1 MHSKRLFLTVFVAAI
16 ALPWITAACA
26 LSKDDIINMKSVG
39 VPDSIIISTIQSS
52 DAVFNLSAEDIIEL
66 KKAGISDTVVEAMQS
81 TSGDISRES
90 RRVVEEPTPR
100 EEVRSS
106 GSDDESR
113 AGDDDDD
120 DEEETRSSTRSRS
133 RDDDEEDDDMIRG
146 RRTRRDDREEDRD
159 DRGEAKALAF
169 TPPEIKEAIGQY
181 KSKKYLSSSYNLYN
195 ILDSRKYPEQDV
207 KIYYYLADSLYK
219 MELYHSAQ
227 VYFIKVVGQGSGTYF
242 APALTKLVYIWR
254 KTNDPTALVQLIGEV
269 NPEDFP
275 SKVRSDLMYLL
286 GRRQF
291 DEQNYRQALKFL
303 EQVSN
308 RSDHYIQAQYIQG
321 VIYNRQGKLKQ
332 SVGKFVDILKET
344 TVYGDPTEIEKTR
357 HLALLNIGRIY
368 YGIEQFD
375 KAADKYYEWV
385 PRESEYWSAS
395 LFEASW
401 AYFMTEGRE
410 NRALGHIMTL
420 ESPFFAD
427 SYWMPEMVILK
438 ALIYYRICEYDEVG
452 AILDGFEAEYGQ
464 VAEEIKTFIKP
475 YADRELP
482 PEHAYKTIYGKRSTY
497 YDSLPQAIYAHIELD
512 QQFMGPHQ
520 HVIQIERE
528 LEVIRSMKPQW
539 KASPIGQALVD
550 RLREDRQRYM
560 KRAGIVL
567 INKLNDVRKNLEGL
581 MGQSAL
587 IRFEVASGEYR
598 KYTEMFRNPDAV
610 DIYEKLEFEFA
621 TNPEFVYWPFN
632 DEFWDDELGYYIFTE
647 TGSCE
652 Q

>member
-1 MHSKRLFLTVFVAAI
+1 MQRRILTIVVVLAALCWVTS
-16 ALPWITAACA
+16 AWA

-66 KKAGISDTVVEAMQS
+66 KKAGISDTVIEAMQA

-90 RRVVEEPTPR
+90 RRVVDEPVETRETSDEPR
-100 EEVRSS
+100 ETRETAGRSDS
-106 GSDDESR
+106 SEGTDR
-113 AGDDDDD
+113 
-120 DEEETRSSTRSRS
+120 STRSRDE
-133 RDDDEEDDDMIRG
+133 DDDDDDMIRG
-146 RRTRRDDREEDRD
+146 RRGRGDRRDDRDEAE
-159 DRGEAKALAF
+159 EAKALAY

-181 KSKKYLSSSYNLYN
+181 KSKKYLSSSYNLFN
-195 ILDSRKYPEQDV
+195 ILDSRKYPEQEV
-207 KIYYYLADSLYK
+207 KIHYYLADSLYRL
-219 MELYHSAQ
+219 ELYHSAQ
-227 VYFIKVVGQGSGTYF
+227 VYFIKVVREGPGTYF

-254 KTNDPTALVQLIGEV
+254 KTNDPTALVQLIGDID
-269 NPEDFP
+269 PDDFP

-291 DEQNYRQALKFL
+291 DEQNYRQALKYL
-303 EQVSN
+303 EQVSD
-308 RSDHYIQAQYIQG
+308 RSDHYLQAQYIQG

-332 SVGKFVDILKET
+332 AVGKFVDILKET
-344 TVYGDPTEIEKTR
+344 TVYGDPAEVEKVR
-357 HLALLNIGRIY
+357 HLSLLNIGRIY
-368 YGIEQFD
+368 YGIEQYD

-385 PRESEYWSAS
+385 PRDSEYWPEA

-401 AYFMTEGRE
+401 SYFMTEGQE

-420 ESPFFAD
+420 ESPFYDD

-438 ALIYYRICEYDEVG
+438 ALIYYRICEYDEVS
-452 AILDGFEAEYGQ
+452 AILDSFEAEYGQ
-464 VAEEIKTFIKP
+464 VAEDIKRFIKP
-475 YADRELP
+475 YADRELEP
-482 PEHAYKTIYGKRSTY
+482 QHAYKTIYGRTSTF
-497 YDSLPQAIYAHIELD
+497 YDSLPQAVYAHIELD
-512 QQFMGPHQ
+512 QTFMGPHL
-520 HVIQIERE
+520 HVIQIEGE
-528 LEVIRSMKPQW
+528 LETIRGMKPQW
-539 KASPIGQALVD
+539 KNSPLGHELVE
-550 RLREDRQRYM
+550 RLREDRKRYM

-632 DEFWDDELGYYIFTE
+632 DEYWADELGYYIFTE
-647 TGSCE
+647 KGSCE
-652 Q
+652 K

>member
-1 MHSKRLFLTVFVAAI
+1 MQRRILTIVVVLAALCWVTS
-16 ALPWITAACA
+16 AWA

-66 KKAGISDTVVEAMQS
+66 KKAGISDTVIEAMQA

-90 RRVVEEPTPR
+90 RRVVDEPVETRETSDEPR
-100 EEVRSS
+100 ETRETAGRSDS
-106 GSDDESR
+106 SEGTDR
-113 AGDDDDD
+113 
-120 DEEETRSSTRSRS
+120 STRSRDE
-133 RDDDEEDDDMIRG
+133 DDDDDDMIRG
-146 RRTRRDDREEDRD
+146 RRGRGDRRDDRDEAE
-159 DRGEAKALAF
+159 EAKALAY

-181 KSKKYLSSSYNLYN
+181 KSKKYLSSSYNLFN
-195 ILDSRKYPEQDV
+195 ILDSRKYPEQEV
-207 KIYYYLADSLYK
+207 KIHYYLADSLYRL
-219 MELYHSAQ
+219 ELYHSAQ
-227 VYFIKVVGQGSGTYF
+227 VYFIKVVREGPGTYF

-254 KTNDPTALVQLIGEV
+254 KTNDPTALVQLIGDID
-269 NPEDFP
+269 PDDFP

-291 DEQNYRQALKFL
+291 DEQNYRQALKYL
-303 EQVSN
+303 EQVSD
-308 RSDHYIQAQYIQG
+308 RSDHYLQAQYIQG

-332 SVGKFVDILKET
+332 AVGKFVDILKET
-344 TVYGDPTEIEKTR
+344 TVYGDPAEIEKVR
-357 HLALLNIGRIY
+357 HLSLLNIGRIY

-375 KAADKYYEWV
+375 KASSKYYEWV
-385 PRESEYWSAS
+385 PRDSEYWPEA

-401 AYFMTEGRE
+401 SYFMTEGQE

-420 ESPFFAD
+420 ESPFYDD

-438 ALIYYRICEYDEVG
+438 ALIYYRICEYDEVS
-452 AILDGFEAEYGQ
+452 AILDSFEAEYGQ
-464 VAEEIKTFIKP
+464 VAEDIKRFIKP
-475 YADRELP
+475 YADRELEP
-482 PEHAYKTIYGKRSTY
+482 QHAYKTIYGRTSTF
-497 YDSLPQAIYAHIELD
+497 YDSLPQAVYAHIELD
-512 QQFMGPHQ
+512 QTFMGPHL
-520 HVIQIERE
+520 HVIQIEGE
-528 LEVIRSMKPQW
+528 LETIRGMKPQW
-539 KASPIGQALVD
+539 KNSPLGHELVE
-550 RLREDRQRYM
+550 RLREDRKRYM

-632 DEFWDDELGYYIFTE
+632 DEYWADELGYYIFTE
-647 TGSCE
+647 KGSCE
-652 Q
+652 K